1 MKVPVGQCSYHCWGH
16 YEQNQRSV
24 DMEKKSVNLG
34 LIAGGAIVAIMF
46 VVDMV
51 NNRMM
56 VNFAMSYFPTLVLIV
71 AMFLAAREAKKD
83 NEHLSF
89 TGAFREAFIPF
100 VIGNGI
106 YLLFNFFLYNY
117 IDPELGDIAK
127 ERALELFDQGF
138 LLNVLGEE
146 QLEEAIDEV
155 RKNTFRPTLG
165 QSFFGYLFSLLFPGA
180 LVALILAA
188 IYRSR
193 TR

>member
-1 MKVPVGQCSYHCWGH
+1 MD
-16 YEQNQRSV
+16 N
-24 DMEKKSVNLG
+24 KSVNLG
-34 LIAGGAIVAIMF
+34 LIAGGAIVVIMF

-83 NEHLSF
+83 NEYLSF

-100 VIGNGI
+100 IIGNGI

-188 IYRSR
+188 IFRSR